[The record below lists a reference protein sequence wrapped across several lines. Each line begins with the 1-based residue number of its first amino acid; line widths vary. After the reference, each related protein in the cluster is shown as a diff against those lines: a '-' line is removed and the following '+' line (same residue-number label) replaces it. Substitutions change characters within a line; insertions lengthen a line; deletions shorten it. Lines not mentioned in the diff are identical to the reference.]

1 VWAERKGEWK
11 LASLPVVDRWID
23 SMAVQRAYLLA
34 GGAFAILAFLA
45 MGGNRF
51 TSLNVFLWIMALVC
65 IILGFWQHDPAAT
78 PWLERLRG
86 YLVRER
92 GF

>member
-1 VWAERKGEWK
+1 
-11 LASLPVVDRWID
+11 
-23 SMAVQRAYLLA
+23 MAVKRAYLLA

-65 IILGFWQHDPAAT
+65 IILSSGSMTQHHSLA
-78 PWLERLRG
+78 
-86 YLVRER
+86 
-92 GF
+92 